1 MDNGLFITFEGI
13 DGCGKSSLL
22 QALAEHW
29 KYNST
34 IVTTKEPGGS
44 ELGKHLR
51 ALLQEQP
58 VALNPQAEFL
68 LFAADRSQHFSTVVL
83 PALQQGALVLSDR
96 CADSS
101 VAYQG
106 YGGSLS
112 IEMIQTV
119 NAWAMHNRQPDI
131 TIYVRTS
138 REIALQRCSSR
149 NEKLTAFE
157 LRGSDFW
164 NKVTLGFDTLFTGN
178 PRAIIVDG
186 NQPREALIKDTL
198 MAIARH
204 LHNSPWHTKLFTPIN
219 KEHTAQL

>member
-22 QALAEHW
+22 QSLAAHW
-29 KYNST
+29 QNACT

-51 ALLQEQP
+51 AVLQEQP
-58 VALNPQAEFL
+58 VALTPQAEFL
-68 LFAADRSQHFSTVVL
+68 LFAADRAQHFSTIVL
-83 PALQQGALVLSDR
+83 PALQQGVLVLSDR

-112 IEMIQTV
+112 VPMIQQI

-138 REIALQRCSSR
+138 RNVALERYSNR

-157 LRGSDFW
+157 LRGSTFW
-164 NKVTLGFDTLFTGN
+164 DKVIAGFDALFTNN
-178 PRAIIVDG
+178 PRAIIINGDK
-186 NQPREALIKDTL
+186 PREQVFADTL
-198 MAIARH
+198 AALEI
-204 LHNSPWHTKLFTPIN
+204 KLRDHAWRTR
-219 KEHTAQL
+219 LL